1 MRRDNCKWAK
11 TVYERVLKGLLYEMS
26 ETKCRQYLEEEL
38 ARLVANTVPLQD
50 FVLSK
55 MLKKEEAYSNPDVRI
70 APLPPSRLPTSLLL
84 LVALLTRMRRCGVC
98 RVWRTSSST
107 ARCASAAGTR
117 PRAPSRRR

>member
-1 MRRDNCKWAK
+1 MVRRDNCKWAK

-70 APLPPSRLPTSLLL
+70 APLLSLPLPPSLASF
-84 LVALLTRMRRCGVC
+84 RR
-98 RVWRTSSST
+98 SSS
-107 ARCASAAGTR
+107 SSH
-117 PRAPSRRR
+117 P